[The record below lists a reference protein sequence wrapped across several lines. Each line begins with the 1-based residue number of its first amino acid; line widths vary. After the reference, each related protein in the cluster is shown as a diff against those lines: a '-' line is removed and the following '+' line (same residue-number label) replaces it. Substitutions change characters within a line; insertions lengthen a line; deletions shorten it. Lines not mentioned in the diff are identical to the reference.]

1 MVKMGGKGP
10 LGHILNSVGESWR
23 WWVTLH
29 TTSVYQQ
36 LFTRMCSRTIQ
47 CGMTLGI
54 SPSVKISLQSS
65 TVSELLKTSQKPGRA
80 LLHEFDDSI

>member
-1 MVKMGGKGP
+1 MVKMREKGP

-23 WWVTLH
+23 SCDTLY

-36 LFTRMCSRTIQ
+36 LFTRMCTSTIQ

-54 SPSVKISLQSS
+54 RSSVKISLPSS
-65 TVSELLKTSQKPGRA
+65 TVSELLKTSQKPGRG
-80 LLHEFDDSI
+80 LLQEFDERI